1 MDRITN
7 RWSRDSK
14 PTSKDLDAKQ
24 SQNKWNT
31 EILNNELIQNNFKEA
46 IEEKLTSI
54 DARENVVQPEI
65 NVIWKELR
73 ECITE
78 VAENICGTTKA
89 QKKQPW
95 ITIEIM
101 HKMEERRKAKQ
112 QPSNTKKYKMLCKEI
127 RKECKKAKEKYYS
140 DKCKELEELDA
151 KHSPRLFTKLKE
163 LKERKNN
170 AKSGLRNKDGQIIQD
185 EDNIL
190 KRWHEYT
197 TELYSNDRGKVPKID
212 VDEEAQK
219 VPYIPETEILKAI
232 TQLPKN
238 KAVGEDNIPAEF
250 LQCLG
255 EKGKEKII
263 TIINKIYQNGEIP
276 AHFLKSIF
284 IPYQK
289 QLTQR
294 NAKNTEL

>member
-1 MDRITN
+1 MSNHTISDLGKR
-7 RWSRDSK
+7 SVDSK
-14 PTSKDLDAKQ
+14 TAENNPARCGAGEVAGRASSSKSDCYKFGTWNVRSLFQVGKLAGIVQEMERTDLDLLGI
-24 SQNKWNT
+24 SETFCNDSG
-31 EILNNELIQNNFKEA
+31 EFK
-46 IEEKLTSI
+46 T
-54 DARENVVQPEI
+54 
-65 NVIWKELR
+65 
-73 ECITE
+73 
-78 VAENICGTTKA
+78 
-89 QKKQPW
+89 
-95 ITIEIM
+95 
-101 HKMEERRKAKQ
+101 
-112 QPSNTKKYKMLCKEI
+112 I
-127 RKECKKAKEKYYS
+127 RKECKKAKEKYYG

-170 AKSGLRNKDGQIIQD
+170 AKSGQRNRDGQVIQD
-185 EDNIL
+185 ANNIL

-197 TELYSNDRGKVPKID
+197 TELYSDDRGKVPKID

-255 EKGKEKII
+255 EKGKKKII

-276 AHFLKSIF
+276 ADFLKSIF
-284 IPYQK
+284 IPLPKTVNTTKCEEHRTASLIPHVIKILLYIIKK
-289 QLTQR
+289 QNNSNYR
-294 NAKNTEL
+294 